1 MGYRAPLLLDD
12 NMIVSRH
19 RGLRVLP
26 TFFVPNGLSHN
37 GNLAKGGK
45 DFDNFKLL
53 SWISVLPAE
62 LRIYEGG

>member
-1 MGYRAPLLLDD
+1 MAYKAPLLLDD

-26 TFFVPNGLSHN
+26 TSFVLNGLSHN
-37 GNLAKGGK
+37 CNLAEGGK

-53 SWISVLPAE
+53 S
-62 LRIYEGG
+62 